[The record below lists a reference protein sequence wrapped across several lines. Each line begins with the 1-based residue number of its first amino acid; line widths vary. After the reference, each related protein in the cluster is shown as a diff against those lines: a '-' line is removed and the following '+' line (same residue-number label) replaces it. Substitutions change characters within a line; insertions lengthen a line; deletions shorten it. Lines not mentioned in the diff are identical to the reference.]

1 MFDVLKFE
9 VVAIVF
15 LGVLK
20 EYICIWKQGLHLR
33 FEIVVNGYNRNVR
46 PIFRKGEFLFLKNFG
61 SW

>member
-46 PIFRKGEFLFLKNFG
+46 SEFLGKESSCF
-61 SW
+61 